1 MVHGV
6 SFRKKIIMSSTQSA
20 KLINSLEE
28 TNNLIDIVLAK
39 FEDEYSDNEDYKIL
53 KRFLSAKTKYI
64 SDFLRSEELLDSKI
78 FFESI
83 YNDMTVIE
91 RNIVQLYSES
101 SDIKIPETLEKMAE
115 NVKNISSIQKQLLM
129 MHATNARIEKSLA
142 TFIYREN
149 LRRDKETGEYLEKI
163 DILIF
168 IENILYGLK
177 FRLESD
183 SSTLVN
189 NYRRYLN
196 EVLPYFDENKVSA
209 GLLVKNL
216 NDLKEIKERIVAA
229 NIDDLIDNEKLV
241 EVFTDLKDSLKK
253 IRNSIQDNIPKDDV
267 YYLTSRLYD
276 IERRSIHKKYE
287 NDKLK
292 SKIDSILIINNK
304 ITDKNE
310 FFNQMIDNL
319 LKIEDGFHKLLK
331 RFNNLHE
338 AEFLR
343 KDLEQIVAVKENI
356 KYIINSFKDKNIY
369 QFFLLFDKSYLHE
382 LAIFVTELKI
392 AGINFEITDSNAIAF
407 IQDFYEKTVNPGKF
421 ILDDREKWNTPF
433 FWFNVN
439 HYTVLKDYNIKLNK
453 IIDADKRVDEYI
465 KENGEFKEK
474 YELYIDN
481 IDGKSKEAIKTV
493 SDLVCKY
500 NQVGSALYNV
510 ENSEK
515 FIKEIE
521 GLYINNE
528 TRKIYEG
535 VLNDEAKVA
544 NIFRNVALII
554 YALLG
559 FFAFASLTILIIGEP
574 NSEFSKRVSD
584 PQTLFIKIPFI
595 LTLLFIGVYLSRES
609 EKHRRFAN
617 QARQTMNEL
626 HAFSSYST
634 DIKEKVS
641 EIKTKLADK
650 YFGVNLYETE
660 KAMTQDSDVFKTLV
674 EQTKATTDLVKTLK
688 NSIAPTVPELKKKK
702 EDEEE

>member
-1 MVHGV
+1 
-6 SFRKKIIMSSTQSA
+6 MSSTQSA

-28 TNNLIDIVLAK
+28 TNNLIEIFLAK

-53 KRFLSAKTKYI
+53 QRFLNAKPKYI

-91 RNIVQLYSES
+91 RNIVQLYRGE
-101 SDIKIPETLEKMAE
+101 DGIKIPEILEKMVE
-115 NVKNISSIQKQLLM
+115 NVKKISSIEKDLLM
-129 MHATNARIEKSLA
+129 MHVTNARIEESVA
-142 TFIYREN
+142 TFICGEKI
-149 LRRDKETGEYLEKI
+149 RRDKETGEYLEKI

-168 IENILYGLK
+168 IENILCGLK
-177 FRLESD
+177 IKLDSD
-183 SSTLVN
+183 SINPIN
-189 NYRRYLN
+189 NYRGYLN
-196 EVLPYFDENKVSA
+196 EVLPYFDDKKVFS
-209 GLLVKNL
+209 GLLLKDL
-216 NDLKEIKERIVAA
+216 NDLKDIKERIVTA

-241 EVFTDLKDSLKK
+241 EVFTDFKESLRK
-253 IRNSIQDNIPKDDV
+253 IRNSIEDNILKDDV
-267 YYLTSRLYD
+267 YHLASRLYD
-276 IERRSIHKKYE
+276 IERRYIHRKHE

-292 SKIDSILIINNK
+292 SKIDSILIINNE

-310 FFNQMIDNL
+310 FFNQMIENL
-319 LKIEDGFHKLLK
+319 LKIEEGFHNLLQ
-331 RFNNLHE
+331 RFNSLNE

-343 KDLEQIVAVKENI
+343 KDWEQIVAAKENI
-356 KYIINSFKDKNIY
+356 YYIINSFKNKNIY
-369 QFFLLFDKSYLHE
+369 QFFLLFDKSFLHE
-382 LAIFVTELKI
+382 IAIFVTELKI
-392 AGINFEITDSNAIAF
+392 AGINVEITDSLALGLIKNF
-407 IQDFYEKTVNPGKF
+407 HEKTVDPGKF
-421 ILDDREKWNTPF
+421 ILDDREKWNTPY

-453 IIDADKRVDEYI
+453 IIDADKRIDEYI
-465 KENGEFKEK
+465 EENGEFKEK

-500 NQVGSALYNV
+500 NQVSSALYNV

-535 VLNDEAKVA
+535 VFISEAKVA
-544 NIFRNVALII
+544 NRFRIVALII
-554 YALLG
+554 YSILGLFAL
-559 FFAFASLTILIIGEP
+559 FSLTLLILGIP
-574 NSEFSKRVSD
+574 DSEIYKRVSD

-595 LTLLFIGVYLSRES
+595 LTLLFIGVYLSREG

-660 KAMTQDSDVFKTLV
+660 KAMTPDSDVFKTLV

-688 NSIAPTVPELKKKK
+688 SSITPTVPESKEKK
-702 EDEEE
+702 EKKENEEG